1 MRTRL
6 ENLPPERVR
15 ANTAG
20 TPAKRW
26 VAGKAR
32 ESSVTWSP
40 AAQPPAAEPNTRV
53 VWPAGTVEGE
63 TWRAAARA
71 IAASPS
77 PCASLP
83 DSPGALQAGHSL
95 HGRRRRPG
103 GQGHAVHR
111 YPGRRRPGRVGRPL
125 R

>member
-6 ENLPPERVR
+6 EKLPPERVR

-26 VAGKAR
+26 AAGNAR

-53 VWPAGTVEGE
+53 VSPAGTVAGE
-63 TWRAAARA
+63 TWRAAASA
-71 IAASPS
+71 IPASPS
-77 PCASLP
+77 TRASLP
-83 DSPGALQAGHSL
+83 DSPDALQAGDSW
-95 HGRRRRPG
+95 HGRRPRPR

-111 YPGRRRPGRVGRPL
+111 HPRRG
-125 R
+125 